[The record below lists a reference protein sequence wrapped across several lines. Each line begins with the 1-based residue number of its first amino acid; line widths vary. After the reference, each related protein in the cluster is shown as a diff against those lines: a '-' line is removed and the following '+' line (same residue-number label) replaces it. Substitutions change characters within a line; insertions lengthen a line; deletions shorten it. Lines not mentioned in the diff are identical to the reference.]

1 MRRKILC
8 DVCKRKYFGLGG
20 EVNEAL
26 TTPPVPAHALSSRSG
41 LTKSLE
47 ARLLSQMDGRLDLTK
62 HVIQRL
68 RFS

>member
-1 MRRKILC
+1 
-8 DVCKRKYFGLGG
+8 
-20 EVNEAL
+20 
-26 TTPPVPAHALSSRSG
+26 VPAHALSSRSG